1 MKSTLGRRVA
11 QTAVFL
17 ERYGL
22 SLAFFCMA
30 GVRLHHL
37 IVLDP
42 AERAAIAAAPLVE
55 VLRQVI
61 WMQLYVYAGLMLLL
75 GRRVTVPP
83 QKLSD
88 LLLPLGTTFFNLAYS
103 AEPWFPDAFK
113 TSLCPPAWQPAG
125 AVAGFG
131 LNLAGLLISIWA
143 AVSLGRSFSVWIEV
157 RRVVLDGAYR
167 RIRHPMY
174 LGYLCFLTGVA
185 LANFSAAYLSLVGLH
200 VGLLLYRARLE
211 ERRLAEASPDYRA
224 YCQRSG
230 FILPR
235 FRH

>member
-61 WMQLYVYAGLMLLL
+61 WVQLYLYAGLMLLL

-83 QKLSD
+83 QKLTD

-113 TSLCPPAWQPAG
+113 SNSLAPSASHFGTAYFSNEVVARVFPGGDCDRGRPAPG
-125 AVAGFG
+125 G
-131 LNLAGLLISIWA
+131 
-143 AVSLGRSFSVWIEV
+143 
-157 RRVVLDGAYR
+157 
-167 RIRHPMY
+167 
-174 LGYLCFLTGVA
+174 CFW
-185 LANFSAAYLSLVGLH
+185 
-200 VGLLLYRARLE
+200 
-211 ERRLAEASPDYRA
+211 
-224 YCQRSG
+224 
-230 FILPR
+230 
-235 FRH
+235 